1 NTENNVENWLPADD
15 PHAMV
20 LDWYS
25 QEFGLDHGLLASWQG
40 STLNDP
46 RVEAFAAALAGPLDE
61 NGDRTQLLEGIAEV
75 RTPREIIRRMVENN
89 VPRDVAIERSAGLL
103 VGTGPLKGRF
113 TPAGQADPQATTDLI
128 VSAAAAEWALDVQ
141 PLAPAVD
148 AFYEQAVGDA
158 AAAGDEGIEAD
169 EFAGPGPDDPYPPIP
184 AHDLQLRWN
193 DMVPQAG
200 S

>member
-1 NTENNVENWLPADD
+1 MTDDRTPRRQWTTRRAAVVILALLAVVPFARYAMKDLNTENNVANWLPADD

-61 NGDRTQLLEGIAEV
+61 NGERTQLLEGIAEV

-103 VGTGPLKGRF
+103 VGTGPLKVRV
-113 TPAGQADPQATTDLI
+113 TAAGQADPQATTDLV
-128 VSAAAAEWALDVQ
+128 VSAAAD
-141 PLAPAVD
+141 
-148 AFYEQAVGDA
+148 G
-158 AAAGDEGIEAD
+158 
-169 EFAGPGPDDPYPPIP
+169 
-184 AHDLQLRWN
+184 
-193 DMVPQAG
+193 
-200 S
+200 